1 MTTEFAWDGEKDRV
15 NQLKHGVSFD
25 EAKSVFYDDMASIID
40 DPDHSETEDRFV
52 ILGLSNHL
60 RVLIVA
66 HCYRENDDVIRII
79 SARKASKQERKGYK
93 G

>member
-1 MTTEFAWDGEKDRV
+1 MTTDFAWDGEKDKD

-40 DPDHSETEDRFV
+40 DPDHSEKEDRFV
-52 ILGLSNHL
+52 ILGMSNHL
-60 RVLIVA
+60 RVLIVV

-79 SARKASKQERKGYK
+79 SARKASKQERKGYR